1 MPPATAVHAFAAGSK
16 ISAAF
21 VAAAPIEPP
30 ATKTRPS
37 ARTVA
42 ECALRGVLIG
52 GAATREPVVSK
63 NSTVERGPEPLS
75 PPVIKI
81 RPSCKSADA
90 ALLRASII
98 APTES
103 QPPIDGC
110 VTLPLTKIP
119 AVRIR
124 TARTAALMRR
134 RIGTLPVVAGWG
146 RPDKLQPRLKVRRY
160 W

>member
-1 MPPATAVHAFAAGSK
+1 MPPATGVHAFAAGSK

-37 ARTVA
+37 ASTVA

-52 GAATREPVVSK
+52 GVATNVPVVSK
-63 NSTVERGPEPLS
+63 NSAAARGPAPLS

-81 RPSCKSADA
+81 RPSCKSAEA
-90 ALLRASII
+90 APLLASVGDP
-98 APTES
+98 ADS

-110 VTLPLTKIP
+110 VTL
-119 AVRIR
+119 
-124 TARTAALMRR
+124 
-134 RIGTLPVVAGWG
+134 
-146 RPDKLQPRLKVRRY
+146 
-160 W
+160 